1 MEEAEKKKRKER
13 KKKRRWLKKW
23 KVDCLFVCLFLCSIA
38 WSLGIR
44 PPPPPFRFV
53 DLKRVSKI
61 LVGIDLTVKKW
72 MGDLSFSAFVNSD
85 RSSFVSLR
93 LSTNQVATCKQECDS
108 DSDT

>member
-44 PPPPPFRFV
+44 PPPSPIPFRRSETCFKNSRRDRFDGEEV
-53 DLKRVSKI
+53 D
-61 LVGIDLTVKKW
+61 GW
-72 MGDLSFSAFVNSD
+72 SFFLGF
-85 RSSFVSLR
+85 R
-93 LSTNQVATCKQECDS
+93 Q
-108 DSDT
+108 